1 LLFEDLKGR
10 MRISAAVLCLL
21 YNTPSVDAFVPASR
35 RVAPRQITL
44 FDTNDTSESSDTK
57 GTEKMLREEIAERNS
72 KVENEEK
79 YAVLDGES
87 MTAVIEI
94 EEEKPVYT
102 STGERKTLEAKLER
116 LVKTRAYPLFLAE
129 KAAEIVEGVID
140 DFRKGAG
147 PSYPRSGTKEKVIV
161 LGTGWGAA
169 AFLKGIDTDLYDV
182 TVISPRNYFLFTP
195 MLAGASVGT
204 VEYRSITEP
213 IREVRTDG
221 RRFDSHLYPLTS
233 AVTFVLRAS
242 DKPQGCLF
250 RGNRHGGRSSSK
262 DCDV

>member
-1 LLFEDLKGR
+1 
-10 MRISAAVLCLL
+10 MRVSATVLYLL
-21 YNTPSVDAFVPASR
+21 YNTASVDAFVPASR

-44 FDTNDTSESSDTK
+44 FDTDNDTSEASDTK
-57 GTEKMLREEIAERNS
+57 GTEKILREEIAERNS

-87 MTAVIEI
+87 MTAVMEM
-94 EEEKPVYT
+94 EEKRPVY
-102 STGERKTLEAKLER
+102 SRTGERKTLEAKLKR
-116 LVKTRAYPLFLAE
+116 LIKTRAYPVFLAE

-147 PSYPRSGTKEKVIV
+147 PSYPRSGTKEKVVV

-213 IREVRTDG
+213 IREVRPDG
-221 RRFDSHLYPLTS
+221 RRFELHLPVYPLTS

-242 DKPQGCLF
+242 DKPQGFLF
-250 RGNRHGGRSSSK
+250 
-262 DCDV
+262 

>member
-1 LLFEDLKGR
+1 
-10 MRISAAVLCLL
+10 MRFSAAVLYLL
-21 YNTPSVDAFVPASR
+21 YNAASVSVDAFVVPASR
-35 RVAPRQITL
+35 RVAPSRQVAL

-57 GTEKMLREEIAERNS
+57 GTEKMLRDEIAERNS
-72 KVENEEK
+72 MVENEEK

-87 MTAVIEI
+87 MTTAAIVE
-94 EEEKPVYT
+94 EVEEKRPVDSA

-116 LVKTRAYPLFLAE
+116 LVKTRAYPIFLME

-147 PSYPRSGTKEKVIV
+147 PLYPRSGTKEKVIV

-213 IREVRTDG
+213 IREVRADG
-221 RRFDSHLYPLTS
+221 KRFESHL
-233 AVTFVLRAS
+233 
-242 DKPQGCLF
+242 
-250 RGNRHGGRSSSK
+250 
-262 DCDV
+262 